1 MEDFEDFK
9 KDNFKVRL
17 HTRRGNMG
25 FLVRNQIAP
34 IDALKRALDL
44 TGVRPQDLTGF
55 TVRRE
60 KIAKEQ
66 AA

>member
-1 MEDFEDFK
+1 MEDEFK
-9 KDNFKVRL
+9 TFKVSL
-17 HTRRGNMG
+17 HTRLGRVG
-25 FLVRNQIAP
+25 LKVRNQLAP
-34 IDALKRALDL
+34 IDALKRTLEL